1 MTGGVLLCG
10 AWDEG
15 PGYPRATM
23 LRHAL
28 HAQDEEVAQCRLP
41 GPGAGKRGLL
51 RAPWRWPFW
60 LFSEWRRRR
69 WLRRIFRMSVAD
81 ARPRVIVVPYPGH
94 TLVGEIARLA
104 RVPVVLDL
112 FLSAYD
118 TAVLD
123 RQLHR
128 EGSPVARLLRRLDT
142 KACQAADLVLL
153 DTPEH
158 ADHVAALT
166 GVPRDRFDWVPIG
179 DPAAPREIAPWPAA
193 AGPLRLLFFGT
204 DVPLHGLPVLLDAVA
219 ACPGVHLTL
228 VGGSPADRARAQ
240 AGFGD
245 RLDLQPEFVA
255 RDRLQE
261 LLDRAQLVAG
271 VFGSGGKAQRVV
283 PYKVVHGW
291 ASGRPVITADTPAL
305 RRVEPAGEA
314 TFFVPAG
321 DVAALTQCL
330 RALAAAPARLAAA
343 AANARAVHDRHFS
356 LDCVR
361 QRFAG
366 ILAAVCA
373 RSS

>member
-1 MTGGVLLCG
+1 
-10 AWDEG
+10 
-15 PGYPRATM
+15 M

-28 HAQDEEVAQCRLP
+28 HAQHEEVELCRLP
-41 GPGAGKRGLL
+41 GPGSRKRGLL
-51 RAPWRWPFW
+51 RAPWRWPAW
-60 LFSEWRRRR
+60 ALSEWLRRH
-69 WLRRIFRMSVAD
+69 WLRRIFRMCVEHAK
-81 ARPRVIVVPYPGH
+81 PRVIVVPYPGH
-94 TLVGEIARLA
+94 TMVGEIKRLA

-123 RQLHR
+123 RGLHR
-128 EGSPVARLLRRLDT
+128 EGSVIARLLRRLDT

-166 GVPRDRFDWVPIG
+166 GVTRERFDWLPIG
-179 DPAAPREIAPWPAA
+179 DPAAPRTIAPWPAGP
-193 AGPLRLLFFGT
+193 GPLRLLFFGT

-219 ACPGVHLTL
+219 ACPEVHLTL
-228 VGGSPADRARAQ
+228 VGGSAAERARAQ
-240 AGFGD
+240 SRFGD
-245 RLDLQPEFVA
+245 RLDLQPEFVP
-255 RDRLQE
+255 RERLQE

-291 ASGRPVITADTPAL
+291 ASGRPVLTADTPAV
-305 RRVEPAGEA
+305 RRVEPAGTA
-314 TFFVPAG
+314 TFFVPA
-321 DVAALTQCL
+321 AEPTKLAQRL
-330 RALAAAPARLAAA
+330 RELAAEPARLQEAAG
-343 AANARAVHDRHFS
+343 NARAVYDRHFS

-361 QRFAG
+361 QRFAEVLTG
-366 ILAAVCA
+366 VCA